1 LRAETVEMPLMVS
14 EPPHVRPEQRE
25 KLVQLLFEKF
35 QPPALFIAKTN
46 VLSSFAVGRPTSLV
60 IDCGA
65 SGASSD
71 TRTMLLLLLLLL
83 CLSPHRV
90 SRLLFF
96 NRHCRV
102 CCA

>member
-1 LRAETVEMPLMVS
+1 MVS

-71 TRTMLLLLLLLL
+71 KRTLR
-83 CLSPHRV
+83 CCRCCASPRFA
-90 SRLLFF
+90 SLLFF